1 MPKKIILILSL
12 FATLVFFIKPLH
24 GFSTDF
30 IQTEE
35 VVVNFEK
42 SLKHAAKEI
51 TVVYP
56 GVKTELEGKFRRK
69 LDFRPTILLIGNEKT
84 FQEMSGSNFIAA
96 YALPEKNMVVIDYS
110 KMNAYPFTLRIT
122 LKHELCHLLL
132 SRYISREK
140 LPKWFN
146 EGVSQWV
153 SGGIAEIIIGEKE
166 EALKQAVLSGRLIDI
181 KDLAVK
187 FPEDKDSISLAY
199 QESKSIVEY
208 IDREFGAGSILH
220 ILAFLENGD
229 DMDTATQKSLL
240 IFAEELE
247 KRWHVYLDKRISWF
261 TYIGDNL
268 YTVLFFL
275 AALLTIGGFIR
286 FLIKKRA
293 YKDEDIDDLYS

>member
-208 IDREFGAGSILH
+208 IDREFGAG
-220 ILAFLENGD
+220 
-229 DMDTATQKSLL
+229 
-240 IFAEELE
+240 
-247 KRWHVYLDKRISWF
+247 
-261 TYIGDNL
+261 
-268 YTVLFFL
+268 
-275 AALLTIGGFIR
+275 
-286 FLIKKRA
+286 
-293 YKDEDIDDLYS
+293 